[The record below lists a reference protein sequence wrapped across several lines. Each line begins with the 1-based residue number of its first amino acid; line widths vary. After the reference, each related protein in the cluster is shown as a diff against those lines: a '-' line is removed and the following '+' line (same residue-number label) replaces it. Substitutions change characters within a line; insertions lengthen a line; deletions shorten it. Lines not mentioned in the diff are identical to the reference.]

1 MIAMGDEC
9 AVGGVEFAEEVDGGD
24 SFSSARVE
32 FMARSGQKE
41 GANCAVAA
49 VPVSECCRRIESNL
63 SAVLCDGWIE
73 MALLE

>member
-1 MIAMGDEC
+1 MGVILPV
-9 AVGGVEFAEEVDGGD
+9 APG
-24 SFSSARVE
+24 SNLW
-32 FMARSGQKE
+32 ARSGQKE

-49 VPVSECCRRIESNL
+49 VPVSECHGRIRSNL